1 MKQAIYSL
9 MSDFDI
15 APENQLLS
23 TLFTS
28 SYNRLS
34 PYIEEI
40 QLTSGQKV
48 HKSGEIVTEIYFPQ
62 TAIFSL
68 VRQLSDGSSSQISLI
83 GNEGLVGLPAIL
95 SDSSTTT
102 DSVVQIPGTA
112 LKMPLEIIN
121 QEFLRGEELHS
132 LLLLYTKTYIAHISH
147 IAACNSI
154 HNIEHRMARFLLSVQ
169 DCLQQ
174 EILPLTQ
181 KSISL
186 MLGVRRA
193 SVTEIAILLL
203 QKQQIIQYSR
213 GKITILNRPQL
224 EAHTCE
230 CYSKIKSE
238 YVSLLRAKAI
248 S

>member
-1 MKQAIYSL
+1 

-23 TLFTS
+23 TLLTS
-28 SYNRLS
+28 AYKRLS
-34 PYIEEI
+34 PYLEEI
-40 QLTSGQKV
+40 RLTSGQVV
-48 HKSGEIVTEIYFPQ
+48 HKSGETVTEIYFPQ

-68 VRQLSDGSSSQISLI
+68 VMGMSGGAYSQISLI
-83 GNEGLVGLPAIL
+83 GNEGLVGLSAIL
-95 SDSSTTT
+95 SGSFSTT
-102 DSVVQIPGTA
+102 DSVVQISGTA
-112 LKMPLEIIN
+112 LKIPLEIIN
-121 QEFLRGEELHS
+121 REFLRGEELQT
-132 LLLLYTKTYIAHISH
+132 LLLLYTKTYLAHVSQ

-181 KSISL
+181 KSISS

-193 SVTEIAILLL
+193 SVTETAILL
-203 QKQQIIQYSR
+203 QKQHIIQYSR

-224 EAHTCE
+224 EAIACE

-238 YVSLLRAKAI
+238 YSSLIEASTTL
-248 S
+248 